1 MTAPDVRLDHPP
13 ASEPALDDG
22 GSASPCPCVSTAVG
36 PRISPLR
43 VSGRRPG
50 PHSGRSPD
58 RAASRRGS
66 APDHAAPRSDPDPEL
81 TAARVIADR
90 LLRGAFEVID
100 RRRAPASL
108 RAGVSP
114 AVLGMIASLSTAEV
128 PGRAAG
134 VAVLRTVHVR
144 RGARGHLE
152 VFGSYSRG
160 ERRFAVAAQ
169 LSHRTPAGSP
179 WIVTSLRLS

>member
-1 MTAPDVRLDHPP
+1 MRTV
-13 ASEPALDDG
+13 
-22 GSASPCPCVSTAVG
+22 
-36 PRISPLR
+36 LR
-43 VSGRRPG
+43 P
-50 PHSGRSPD
+50 
-58 RAASRRGS
+58 
-66 APDHAAPRSDPDPEL
+66 DPDPEL
-81 TAARVIADR
+81 AAARSAADR

-100 RRRAPASL
+100 RRRAPNSL

-114 AVLGMIASLSTAEV
+114 AVLGMIASLSTTEV

-144 RGARGHLE
+144 RGAGGHLE

-169 LSHRTPAGSP
+169 LSIGRPAGSP